1 MDELRR
7 RPRVQTPGWSGRCS
21 MEGTTYWAECRV
33 VDVSLNGAGL
43 ELLERAGDIG
53 IGTRLV
59 FVLDSN
65 GSVFLRLAGD
75 VRRVD
80 PLVGGAASVGIQ
92 FADLSETEMAVL
104 GAIQRLKISG

>member
-1 MDELRR
+1 
-7 RPRVQTPGWSGRCS
+7 
-21 MEGTTYWAECRV
+21 V
-33 VDVSLNGAGL
+33 VDVSLDGAGL

-65 GSVFLRLAGD
+65 GSVFLRLAGE

-80 PLVGGAASVGIQ
+80 PLAGGAASVGIR
-92 FADLSETEMAVL
+92 FAVLSEAEMAVL
-104 GAIQRLKISG
+104 GLIQRLKVSG